1 MCFSYIANFR
11 LSFQVLSKV
20 RAMQEE
26 NRRLD
31 QTVVELQNSVAE
43 RQNIWRIRQRDA
55 PLPGS
60 SEAEGGGGADS
71 EAQRKRV
78 GAVIERRR
86 LFELAK
92 QQAEEIEFLKAE
104 LERCRKRT
112 FPSFQQIV
120 PAGAHP
126 DARS

>member
-1 MCFSYIANFR
+1 
-11 LSFQVLSKV
+11 VLSKV

-60 SEAEGGGGADS
+60 TEVCVFSLLS
-71 EAQRKRV
+71 
-78 GAVIERRR
+78 
-86 LFELAK
+86 FC
-92 QQAEEIEFLKAE
+92 
-104 LERCRKRT
+104 CRESKTHVCHHGR
-112 FPSFQQIV
+112 
-120 PAGAHP
+120 
-126 DARS
+126 

>member
-1 MCFSYIANFR
+1 MFLRYYVETQCSQPPS
-11 LSFQVLSKV
+11 LSLSHTHTS
-20 RAMQEE
+20 ASSLSSAQ
-26 NRRLD
+26 
-31 QTVVELQNSVAE
+31 AE
-43 RQNIWRIRQRDA
+43 
-55 PLPGS
+55 
-60 SEAEGGGGADS
+60 GGGADS

-120 PAGAHP
+120 PAGANP